1 MRKLLSLVALCCA
14 MALAFGGFAPRA
26 SAAQLPTGL
35 LALKTDRVGAV
46 QDVRYRCWWRDGC
59 GNSFLVSID
68 GSDPIEMSTGNYK
81 RWHWVPVGPLFKLS
95 AGVHTLKIANSEDGA
110 KLDAVF
116 LTSNIGRVPVGRI
129 EQLTPQALVR

>member
-1 MRKLLSLVALCCA
+1 MTDEQLDELMRRVET
-14 MALAFGGFAPRA
+14 GDRE
-26 SAAQLPTGL
+26 AQM
-35 LALKTDRVGAV
+35 
-46 QDVRYRCWWRDGC
+46 QII
-59 GNSFLVSID
+59 ID